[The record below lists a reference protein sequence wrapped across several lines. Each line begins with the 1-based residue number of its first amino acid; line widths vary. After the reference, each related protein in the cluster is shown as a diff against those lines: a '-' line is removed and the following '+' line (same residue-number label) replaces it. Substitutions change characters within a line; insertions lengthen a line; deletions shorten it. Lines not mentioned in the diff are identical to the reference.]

1 MAGYSGKPVVQ
12 KLGIKPGFRIFGAGL
27 SVPYCDVV
35 GEFPD
40 EVTLAKLRRHRTA
53 LPLGLVDI
61 KACTIDD
68 LWSGLKFVIPKDQRT
83 GRPK

>member
-40 EVTLAKLRRHRTA
+40 EVTLAKAAKAPHDASARPRRHQ
-53 LPLGLVDI
+53 GL
-61 KACTIDD
+61 
-68 LWSGLKFVIPKDQRT
+68 
-83 GRPK
+83 